1 MMESA
6 MAVETAT
13 TVGGQRTF
21 NGGLVVSW
29 TPSTTSNS
37 VTVSMSLGGSLV
49 WAETFEG
56 NVTKEVS
63 ASGNSYSIKGSLEAR
78 FSGSGAD
85 GQVWAP
91 TPLIWKLGGTEYKYE
106 GIIGVW

>member
-1 MMESA
+1 
-6 MAVETAT
+6 
-13 TVGGQRTF
+13 
-21 NGGLVVSW
+21 
-29 TPSTTSNS
+29 
-37 VTVSMSLGGSLV
+37 
-49 WAETFEG
+49 
-56 NVTKEVS
+56 VS